1 MSVIATGTLGVADL
15 NDVTASTL
23 ANRPTNPPIGALWW
37 DTVGHQLYVYA
48 GGGVWNVS
56 TYGLDIGGT
65 NLLKYTG
72 NFKDT
77 TGWNLS
83 MGTGVTGALTMGTD
97 TVYGTFIQATKT
109 ADGGSW
115 WVLQNPNL
123 TMPGGKFVVGR
134 TYTLSFYYKSDFNL
148 YINFMDPDGT
158 DTVFTTNQTVAA
170 AASWTYFTWTF
181 TATATGVTP
190 EFYLA
195 KNATTLGT
203 VSITKI
209 MLEEGNIPSAWS
221 PSPEEVQGGIDN
233 ALTQLSE
240 LADDSKITR
249 FERSIVRGDLA
260 DITGLWLAPT
270 DAMPALTAI
279 DSGTVGQLHSLRRQA
294 KNLGMD
300 INVSYSADYTA
311 LGTAYTALNTY
322 LTGLGST
329 PKVWDVSATS
339 TGSITVDPTVWTPKW
354 KAYYD
359 AYNLLSAEVQE
370 VQKGYSDAAA
380 TSIADAQKADQH
392 ATVPIVNPT
401 TTISNAP
408 IATVGLPEYQG
419 AHIDSW
425 TWNGRNLLRN
435 TDFSTGVTPGSATA
449 PDNWTFFGTGA
460 AVYSNQGTASYS
472 NQGTL
477 YIVHGTTVD
486 SGIKQTVTLSPS
498 TQYTCSFKLGAETVN
513 SVYARISYYDG
524 AGAVLS
530 TSALN
535 YNLGSSDTYQS
546 FTFTT
551 PATFTTAAFV
561 HGGIAASSTG
571 GYLTRLGTV
580 KIETGATGHVWS
592 AAPEEA
598 AMNQPRYQPITN
610 PIFST
615 GTSLQM
621 NLSAYGDGTFND
633 SITWD
638 LNGNITKAMWW
649 NNKQLDNT
657 QVWSLASDATGY
669 KVLKA
674 ASFATDMTAGTL
686 KGVKSDYNLLTI
698 NAANTFTA
706 GDQAYLSNSDNS
718 LRISVKDSDSG
729 WGETYTPL
737 VDEIGAYFLGW
748 KMCNGTYGT
757 NYAGVGTKT
766 WYPIT
771 DTDLSG
777 AFNTTAGV
785 PDIPSTSIGTGRYYY
800 QILHRLGTQV
810 QVQGYTFNGI
820 LALIQGSNSI
830 SITYPDFTPPI
841 TTGTIRYA
849 TTLATSIVDTTYLI
863 PTIMHRLVD
872 VDSRTTDESI
882 INTVTESVEYTTQMS
897 GKAAQS
903 SVNGLATQGDLDT
916 TNSTVDGLDKSVNGD
931 PDIVD
936 QNDPN
941 YGGIANRITKFT
953 TSNDVL
959 QTATSTVATYY
970 TGGGLN
976 LIKNSIGYAG
986 DDFWTQYT
994 GSSSVTSLDT
1004 SEMESLGFNS
1014 GFYYKPD
1021 GVNKGVIQTITDIP
1035 IGQHLNLSWYLNK
1048 KSGKSGDGSY
1058 RFYIQIMEGGVVKQ
1072 QIADNSA
1079 TVTTGFSASYMT
1091 YTAAVP
1097 KATGSAYA
1105 DITLRFIGY
1114 GSVEA
1119 YLTGIMFTIGDLP
1132 IKWTLST
1139 GEVYSSAI
1147 TMNMNG
1153 IRVAQKDANG
1163 KDVGYTLMS
1172 PDEFAGFYDTNGDGT
1187 YEKIFYLNADST
1199 VSKKVKAMTEI
1210 SMGGMKAKKIPEAPD
1225 WQVAYPYGVGDQVA
1239 YGLNTYQCTVAGVSG
1254 ATPPTHTTGTVSDGG
1269 VSWLYLNTSA
1279 SAGWAFVPS

>member
-1 MSVIATGTLGVADL
+1 
-15 NDVTASTL
+15 
-23 ANRPTNPPIGALWW
+23 
-37 DTVGHQLYVYA
+37 
-48 GGGVWNVS
+48 
-56 TYGLDIGGT
+56 
-65 NLLKYTG
+65 
-72 NFKDT
+72 
-77 TGWNLS
+77 
-83 MGTGVTGALTMGTD
+83 
-97 TVYGTFIQATKT
+97 
-109 ADGGSW
+109 
-115 WVLQNPNL
+115 
-123 TMPGGKFVVGR
+123 
-134 TYTLSFYYKSDFNL
+134 
-148 YINFMDPDGT
+148 
-158 DTVFTTNQTVAA
+158 
-170 AASWTYFTWTF
+170 
-181 TATATGVTP
+181 
-190 EFYLA
+190 
-195 KNATTLGT
+195 
-203 VSITKI
+203 
-209 MLEEGNIPSAWS
+209 
-221 PSPEEVQGGIDN
+221 
-233 ALTQLSE
+233 
-240 LADDSKITR
+240 
-249 FERSIVRGDLA
+249 
-260 DITGLWLAPT
+260 
-270 DAMPALTAI
+270 
-279 DSGTVGQLHSLRRQA
+279 
-294 KNLGMD
+294 
-300 INVSYSADYTA
+300 
-311 LGTAYTALNTY
+311 
-322 LTGLGST
+322 
-329 PKVWDVSATS
+329 
-339 TGSITVDPTVWTPKW
+339 
-354 KAYYD
+354 
-359 AYNLLSAEVQE
+359 
-370 VQKGYSDAAA
+370 
-380 TSIADAQKADQH
+380 
-392 ATVPIVNPT
+392 
-401 TTISNAP
+401 
-408 IATVGLPEYQG
+408 
-419 AHIDSW
+419 
-425 TWNGRNLLRN
+425 
-435 TDFSTGVTPGSATA
+435 
-449 PDNWTFFGTGA
+449 
-460 AVYSNQGTASYS
+460 
-472 NQGTL
+472 
-477 YIVHGTTVD
+477 
-486 SGIKQTVTLSPS
+486 
-498 TQYTCSFKLGAETVN
+498 
-513 SVYARISYYDG
+513 
-524 AGAVLS
+524 
-530 TSALN
+530 
-535 YNLGSSDTYQS
+535 
-546 FTFTT
+546 
-551 PATFTTAAFV
+551 
-561 HGGIAASSTG
+561 
-571 GYLTRLGTV
+571 
-580 KIETGATGHVWS
+580 
-592 AAPEEA
+592 
-598 AMNQPRYQPITN
+598 
-610 PIFST
+610 
-615 GTSLQM
+615 M

-718 LRISVKDSDSG
+718 LRISVKDTDSG
-729 WGETYTPL
+729 WGETYTPSA
-737 VDEIGAYFLGW
+737 DEIGAYFLGW

-785 PDIPSTSIGTGRYYY
+785 PNISSTSIGTGRYYY

-872 VDSRTTDESI
+872 VDSRTTDDSI
-882 INTVTESVEYTTQMS
+882 INTVTESVEYSTQMS
-897 GKAAQS
+897 GKAAQE
-903 SVNGLATQGDLDT
+903 SVNGLATQSSLDI
-916 TNSTVDGLDKSVNGD
+916 TNGNVDGLDKSVNGD

-953 TSNDVL
+953 TTNDVL
-959 QTATSTVATYY
+959 QTANATVATYY

-976 LIKNSIGYAG
+976 LVKNSIGYAG
-986 DDFWTQYT
+986 DDFWTQYD
-994 GSSSVTSLDT
+994 GSSPVTSLDT

-1035 IGQHLNLSWYLNK
+1035 IGQHLNLSWYINK
-1048 KSGKSGDGSY
+1048 KSGKTGDGSY
-1058 RFYIQIMEGGVVKQ
+1058 RFYIQIMEGGVVKS

-1079 TVTTGFSASYMT
+1079 IVTSGFTASYTT

-1097 KATGSAYA
+1097 KTTGSAYA

-1225 WQVAYPYGVGDQVA
+1225 WQVAYPYGVGDQIA

-1254 ATPPTHTTGTVSDGG
+1254 VTPPTHTTGTVSDGG